1 MPRESE
7 IVSMIRS
14 RSREH
19 PGPGVEVGIGDDAA
33 VLRQDSSTD
42 LLFCS
47 DLSVE
52 GVHFRTE
59 WAQPGVIGRKALA
72 VTLSDIAAMGGQP
85 RFALASVAFGQ
96 GSAMQ
101 FIEQLLSGMFDLA
114 AALGVSLVGGDT
126 SASPGPLFI
135 DTSAIGVCERGR
147 AITRSGARPGDLV
160 YVTGELGGSALGLS
174 LLKMG
179 YRLGLDGGN
188 QADGGDQAKGG
199 NHEDAARQA
208 AIRRHLFPEPRVRAG
223 QMIGQAGLA
232 TAMIDISDGLAMDLG
247 HIAEDSKC
255 GVVVFGKLL
264 PMAGPLIQ
272 LWSPTATEGEKDPL
286 HLALASGEEYEL
298 AFCARPEAA
307 SSIRDL
313 ADKLKLPITLIGEVI
328 EGQGLM
334 LEQDGLPAKIDANG
348 FEPEI

>member
-1 MPRESE
+1 
-7 IVSMIRS
+7 
-14 RSREH
+14 
-19 PGPGVEVGIGDDAA
+19 VGIGDDAA

-59 WAQPGVIGRKALA
+59 WAPPGVIGRKALA

-135 DTSAIGVCERGR
+135 DASAIGVCERGR

-174 LLKMG
+174 LLRMG
-179 YRLGLDGGN
+179 YRLGVEGGN
-188 QADGGDQAKGG
+188 Q
-199 NHEDAARQA
+199 EDAARQA
-208 AIRRHLFPEPRVRAG
+208 AIKRHLFPEPRVRAG
-223 QMIGQAGLA
+223 QMIGQARLA
-232 TAMIDISDGLAMDLG
+232 TAMIDISDGLATDLR
-247 HIAEDSKC
+247 HIAEESKC
-255 GVVVFGKLL
+255 GVVVHGKLL

-272 LWSPTATEGEKDPL
+272 LWSSAATEGEKDPL
-286 HLALASGEEYEL
+286 QIALASGEEYEL

-313 ADKLKLPITLIGEVI
+313 LDKLKLPITLIGEVI
-328 EGQGLM
+328 EGQGLIV
-334 LEQDGLPAKIDANG
+334 EQDGQPVKIDANG
-348 FEPEI
+348 FEHEI

>member
-1 MPRESE
+1 MPDESE
-7 IVSMIRS
+7 IISMIRS
-14 RSREH
+14 RSREL

-33 VLRQDSSTD
+33 VLRPDSSAD

-59 WAQPGVIGRKALA
+59 WAPPGVIGRKALA

-96 GSAMQ
+96 GSTMQ
-101 FIEQLLSGMFDLA
+101 FIEQLLTGMLDLA
-114 AALGVSLVGGDT
+114 SALGVSLAGGDT

-135 DTSAIGVCERGR
+135 DTSAIGVCDRGR
-147 AITRSGARPGDLV
+147 AITRSGASPGDLV
-160 YVTGELGGSALGLS
+160 YVTGELGASALGLS

-188 QADGGDQAKGG
+188 QADGG

-298 AFCARPEAA
+298 AFCSRPEAA

-334 LEQDGLPAKIDANG
+334 LELDGRRVEIDAKG
-348 FEPEI
+348 FEHEI